1 MVQSSSVC
9 PISVEPWAECG
20 PSWDLGPRAPVCSW
34 EGPDMMLRLS
44 QHWDHLSNRQ
54 ADRSV
59 STRLESA
66 FLGEHRCCSVTESC
80 PTLCDPVD
88 GSTPGFPVHH
98 QLPEFTQTHVHR
110 VSDAVQLSHPLSP
123 PSPLVFRLSQHQG
136 FFQRVNSSHQ
146 VAKVLELRFWHQS
159 FQ

>member
-34 EGPDMMLRLS
+34 GGPDMMLRLS

-54 ADRSV
+54 ADRPV

-88 GSTPGFPVHH
+88 GSTPGFPVLHH
-98 QLPEFTQTHVHR
+98 LRSLLKLMSTESVMP
-110 VSDAVQLSHPLSP
+110 SNCLILCHPLLLLCSDFL
-123 PSPLVFRLSQHQG
+123 SIKVFS
-136 FFQRVNSSHQ
+136 NEST
-146 VAKVLELRFWHQS
+146 LRIRWPKC
-159 FQ
+159 

>member
-1 MVQSSSVC
+1 MC

-54 ADRSV
+54 ADRPV
-59 STRLESA
+59 STLLESA
-66 FLGEHRCCSVTESC
+66 ILGEHRCCSVTESC

-88 GSTPGFPVHH
+88 GSTPGFPVLHH
-98 QLPEFTQTHVHR
+98 LRSLLKLMSTESVMSSNHLILCHMLVLLPSIFPSIR
-110 VSDAVQLSHPLSP
+110 VSFPI
-123 PSPLVFRLSQHQG
+123 SQFFASGGQSIGASASTSVLPMNIQG
-136 FFQRVNSSHQ
+136 
-146 VAKVLELRFWHQS
+146 
-159 FQ
+159 